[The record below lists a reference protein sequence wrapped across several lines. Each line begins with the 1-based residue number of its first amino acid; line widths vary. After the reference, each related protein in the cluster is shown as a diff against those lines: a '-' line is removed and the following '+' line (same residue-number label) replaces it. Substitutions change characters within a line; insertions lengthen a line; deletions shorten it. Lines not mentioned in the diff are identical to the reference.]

1 MKKLVSSG
9 VIFLFTI
16 SIMAQRALPPSVA
29 KAIPSKY
36 KVTSQLYMK
45 PGLTAVCE
53 ISLAIPNKFGC
64 NDGNL
69 GECNIGIKITQ
80 NDEAK
85 KEYLT
90 MIDKKMPFQSTLP
103 NASNYKPSADPYNQL
118 VSYSPTKELKLEDG
132 SAAYYIQKTS
142 CIQDQHK
149 EYESVSFKSLQGNFM
164 KSIEIRIN
172 GGISA
177 DDAIAAAKE
186 LYGNLNQINYLAP

>member
-1 MKKLVSSG
+1 M
-9 VIFLFTI
+9 
-16 SIMAQRALPPSVA
+16 
-29 KAIPSKY
+29 
-36 KVTSQLYMK
+36 YMK

-80 NDEAK
+80 NDDAK

-103 NASNYKPSADPYNQL
+103 NASNYKPSSDSNNPL

-132 SAAYYIQKTS
+132 SAAYYIQKTG
-142 CIQDQHK
+142 CIQDQHNSF
-149 EYESVSFKSLQGNFM
+149 ESVSFRSLQGNFM
-164 KSIEIRIN
+164 KSVEIRIN
-172 GGISA
+172 GGITA
-177 DDAIAAAKE
+177 DEAIAAAKE
-186 LYGNLNQINYLAP
+186 LYASLSKINYLAP